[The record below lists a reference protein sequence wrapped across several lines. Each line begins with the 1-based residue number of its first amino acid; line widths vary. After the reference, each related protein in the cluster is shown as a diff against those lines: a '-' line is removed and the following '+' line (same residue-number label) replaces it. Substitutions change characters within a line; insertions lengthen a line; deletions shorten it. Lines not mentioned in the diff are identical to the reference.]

1 MGDISMSIQEGK
13 YNIKAVSKMLGI
25 QAGTLR
31 AWERRYN
38 MIAPIRNDSGH
49 RLYSENHI
57 KILRWLINKVNKG
70 FTISQAVN
78 LLETNPMSFH
88 EQTEVRV
95 KEDEQ
100 DRSLDL
106 MDELLNALLSFD
118 ESGAHELLNRAFS
131 LYSVEKV
138 VIEILGTLLVKI
150 GDMWEVGRITSAHEH
165 FASSF
170 LRSRIGMILHTL
182 PVDGLLP
189 KVVAVCGPEET
200 HELGLLIFTLFL
212 RRKGFEVIYL
222 GASIAEGD
230 IDIVLDEVKPEFLFL
245 SCTLVRNVKKTFE
258 LVDYLSNKYAQLNIG
273 LGGKGFSKISNENLI
288 RYQAYILGENKEQWG
303 NWLKGKLGME

>member
-1 MGDISMSIQEGK
+1 MSNHEGK

-38 MIAPIRNDSGH
+38 MIAPIRNESGH
-49 RLYSENHI
+49 RLYTEEHI
-57 KILRWLINKVNKG
+57 KILKWLIVKVDKG

-78 LLETNPMSFH
+78 LLETNQASIN
-88 EQTEVRV
+88 
-95 KEDEQ
+95 DEQ
-100 DRSLDL
+100 VELKTDGEQVDYSEDL
-106 MDELLNALLSFD
+106 MDELLYALLRFD
-118 ESGAHELLNRAFS
+118 ESKAHDLLNKAFS
-131 LYSVEKV
+131 IYSVDKV

-150 GDMWEVGRITSAHEH
+150 GDKWENGKITSAHEH

-189 KVVAVCGPEET
+189 KVIGVCGPEES

-230 IDIVLDEVKPEFLFL
+230 IDIVLKEVKPEFLFL
-245 SCTLVRNVKKTFE
+245 SCTLVRNVKKTLE
-258 LVDYLSNKYAQLNIG
+258 LVDELSLKYNNLQIG
-273 LGGKGFSKISNENLI
+273 LGGKAFSKVTPQILEPYESFL
-288 RYQAYILGENKEQWG
+288 LGENKQQWES
-303 NWLKGKLGME
+303 WLRDKLRMKNQ

>member
-1 MGDISMSIQEGK
+1 MSNHEGK

-38 MIAPIRNDSGH
+38 MIAPIRNESGH
-49 RLYSENHI
+49 RLYTEEHI
-57 KILRWLINKVNKG
+57 KILKWLITKVDKG

-78 LLETNPMSFH
+78 LLETNQASIN
-88 EQTEVRV
+88 EQVELKT
-95 KEDEQ
+95 DGEQ
-100 DRSLDL
+100 IDYSEDL
-106 MDELLNALLSFD
+106 MEELLYALLKFD
-118 ESGAHELLNRAFS
+118 ESTAHDLLNKAFS
-131 LYSVEKV
+131 LYSVDKV

-150 GDMWEVGRITSAHEH
+150 GDKWENGKITSAHEH

-189 KVVAVCGPEET
+189 KVIGVCGPEES
-200 HELGLLIFTLFL
+200 HELGLLIFTLYL

-222 GASIAEGD
+222 GTSIAEGD
-230 IDIVLDEVKPEFLFL
+230 IDIVLNEVKPEFLFL
-245 SCTLVRNVKKTFE
+245 SCTLVSNVKKTLE
-258 LVDYLSNKYAQLNIG
+258 LVDELSLKYDSLQIG
-273 LGGKGFSKISNENLI
+273 LGGKAFSKVTPQILEPYASFL
-288 RYQAYILGENKEQWG
+288 LGEDKQHWES
-303 NWLKGKLGME
+303 WLRDRLGMKNQ

>member
-1 MGDISMSIQEGK
+1 MSIQEGK
-13 YNIKAVSKMLGI
+13 YNIKAASKMLGI

-38 MIAPIRNDSGH
+38 MIAPVRNESGH
-49 RLYSENHI
+49 RLYSESHI
-57 KILRWLINKVNKG
+57 KTLRWLINKVNKG

-78 LLETNPMSFH
+78 LLETNPLSLN
-88 EQTEVRV
+88 EQSET
-95 KEDEQ
+95 KIKPANQ

-106 MDELLNALLSFD
+106 MDELLHSLLSFD
-118 ESGAHELLNRAFS
+118 ENSAHELLNRAFS
-131 LYSVEKV
+131 LYSVDKV

-150 GDMWEVGRITSAHEH
+150 GDLWEVGKITSAHEH

-189 KVVAVCGPEET
+189 KVIAVCGPDET

-230 IDIVLDEVKPEFLFL
+230 IDIVIEEVNPEFLFL
-245 SCTLVRNVKKTFE
+245 SCTLLKNVNKTFE
-258 LVDYLSNKYAQLNIG
+258 LVDHLSAKYEQLKIG
-273 LGGKGFSKISNENLI
+273 LGGKGFTKISEENLLP
-288 RYQAYILGENKEQWG
+288 YQTHILGDNKDQWSD
-303 NWLKGKLGME
+303 WLKGKIGME